1 MSEEIWEKV
10 WAKNLVISDYSLK
23 YLDFINTLKTDLQHD
38 SKILE
43 AGCGTR
49 QTLALFSDDQFT
61 SGLDISVAASDELRR
76 TVQMLCLEA
85 FFRYHLTMMP
95 LISFITPG

>member
-43 AGCGTR
+43 SR
-49 QTLALFSDDQFT
+49 
-61 SGLDISVAASDELRR
+61 
-76 TVQMLCLEA
+76 M
-85 FFRYHLTMMP
+85 RYRPDSCPVL
-95 LISFITPG
+95 